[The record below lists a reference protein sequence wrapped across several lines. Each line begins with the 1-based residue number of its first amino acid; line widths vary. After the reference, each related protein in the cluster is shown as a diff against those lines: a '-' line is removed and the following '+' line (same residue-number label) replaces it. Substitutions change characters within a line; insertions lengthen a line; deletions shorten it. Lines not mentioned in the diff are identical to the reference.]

1 MMNPYKSPFS
11 YGFPMVF
18 QPGQCWWVDPTNGSY
33 VDGFQWVFI
42 GFSHEEIGGFYWIL
56 MDLGKNQM
64 GKYLGNI
71 MGIFFFI
78 IYVNYVVY
86 WIFDDIWYIMRTVWE

>member
-42 GFSHEEIGGFYWIL
+42 GFSHEEIGGFLLDFDGFGEESNGEISW
-56 MDLGKNQM
+56 
-64 GKYLGNI
+64 KYHGNI
-71 MGIFFFI
+71 LY
-78 IYVNYVVY
+78 IY
-86 WIFDDIWYIMRTVWE
+86 I